1 MNAMSEA
8 PAPGRT
14 GDNGGRSASDREALA
29 EALGAIAR
37 LAGGVIIEVAR
48 KGLQEREK
56 PDGSLCTA
64 ADIAAEEL
72 IVDALARD
80 FPDVPVIAEE
90 SAAGFEGELASRFFL
105 VDPIDGTSDFV
116 AGTGSYTVNIAL
128 VENGRP
134 VAGTI
139 YAPRAKRLWVG
150 GESARVIDC
159 EADASPLAGNWTTL
173 RTRRAPADGL
183 VAVASLRH
191 GDAVTERF
199 LAGLPIRAR
208 SGASSSLKFCAVA
221 AGEADVYPRFGRT
234 MEWDTAAGQA
244 ILEAAGGVVVDGEGR
259 PFRYGAV
266 QDSFANGPFIVWGDP
281 EAAVRYMSPHADP
294 APGHR

>member
-8 PAPGRT
+8 SAPGRT
-14 GDNGGRSASDREALA
+14 EDEAGRSVGDREALA
-29 EALGAIAR
+29 ETLGAIAR
-37 LAGGVIIEVAR
+37 RAGGVILEVER

-72 IVDALARD
+72 IIDALAHA
-80 FPDVPVIAEE
+80 FPGVPVVAEE
-90 SAAGFEGELASRFFL
+90 SAATFEGELTSRFFL
-105 VDPIDGTSDFV
+105 VDPIDGTTDFI

-128 VENGRP
+128 VEHGRP

-139 YAPRAKRLWVG
+139 YAPGLKRLWIAG
-150 GESARVIDC
+150 RSARVIGC
-159 EADASPLAGNWTTL
+159 EADASAPAGSWTTL
-173 RTRRAPADGL
+173 RTRRAPVEGL

-191 GDAVTERF
+191 GDAATEQF
-199 LAGLPIRAR
+199 LARLPIRAR
-208 SGASSSLKFCAVA
+208 SSASSSLKFCAVA

-244 ILEAAGGVVVDGEGR
+244 ILEAAGGIVVDGDGR
-259 PFRYGAV
+259 PFRYGSAGGG
-266 QDSFANGPFIVWGDP
+266 FANGPFIVWGDP
-281 EAAVRYMSPHADP
+281 EAAARYMSPQPDGA
-294 APGHR
+294 